1 MAIPTPKV
9 EIGFDILSSGFGPY
23 FILDDPL
30 KGKLDNTNYLLA
42 GTIFFDVTDSVR
54 SIAIKRG
61 KNQALDQYEAGLA
74 NVVFNNNDRTFDPE
88 YPSSPYFGQIIPKR
102 QIRISSGGEVAFTG
116 VIDDWGLNYQPDGDS
131 TASAA
136 CSDALVYFSKQ
147 NLSERTNSVQASG
160 DRLATILS
168 LPEVDWPVTERDI
181 ETGNMTLGADT
192 IAEGTNALDYIRR
205 ITKSE
210 PGSFFIAKAGGV
222 VYRDRRTGPT
232 SEGIHLANDGSGIPY
247 TNMVVEY
254 GSELLYNQVSATS
267 TFLATG
273 VTAES
278 ATSIDTYGIF
288 NLTRND
294 LLINAD
300 ADLEAYVSFLANKF
314 KDPEYRFKSVEIQL
328 DQRTP
333 TQQADILGLEIGDVV
348 GIDFTP
354 NGIGPAIEK
363 HAEVIGIDHSV
374 TAISHTVTLS
384 FATLDF
390 SLLVLDD
397 AVFGKLDNGNALA
410 F

>member
-23 FILDDPL
+23 FILDDPV

-61 KNQALDQYEAGLA
+61 KNQSLDQYEAGLA

-102 QIRISSGGEVAFTG
+102 QIRISSAGEVAFTG
-116 VIDDWGLNYQPDGDS
+116 IIDDWGLNYDPDGDS

-232 SEGIHLANDGSGIPY
+232 SGGIHLANDGSGIPY
-247 TNMVVEY
+247 TNLVVEY

-267 TFLATG
+267 TFLETG

-278 ATSIDTYGIF
+278 AASIDTYGIF

-314 KDPEYRFKSVEIQL
+314 KDPEYRFKSLQIQL

-333 TQQADILGLEIGDVV
+333 AQQADILALEIGDVV

-354 NGIGPAIEK
+354 NNIGPAIEK

>member
-1 MAIPTPKV
+1 MAIPAPKV

-30 KGKLDNTNYLLA
+30 KGKLDNTDYLLA

-102 QIRISSGGEVAFTG
+102 QIRISSAGEVAFTG
-116 VIDDWGLNYQPDGDS
+116 IIDDWGLNYDPDGDS

-181 ETGNMTLGADT
+181 EAGNMTLGADT
-192 IAEGTNALDYIRR
+192 ITEGTNALDYIRR

-314 KDPEYRFKSVEIQL
+314 KDPEYRFKSVQVQL

-333 TQQADILGLEIGDVV
+333 AQQADILGLEIGDVV

>member
-1 MAIPTPKV
+1 MAIPAPKV

-30 KGKLDNTNYLLA
+30 KGKLDNTDYLLA

-61 KNQALDQYEAGLA
+61 KNQSLDQYEAGLA

-102 QIRISSGGEVAFTG
+102 QIRISSAGEVAFTG
-116 VIDDWGLNYQPDGDS
+116 IIDDWGLNYQPDGDS

-168 LPEVDWPVTERDI
+168 LPEVNWPVTERDI

-192 IAEGTNALDYIRR
+192 ITEGTNALDYIRR

-210 PGSFFIAKAGGV
+210 PGSFFVAKAGGV

-267 TFLATG
+267 TFLETG

-314 KDPEYRFKSVEIQL
+314 KDPEYRFKSVQIQL

-333 TQQADILGLEIGDVV
+333 AQQADILGLEIGDVV

-397 AVFGKLDNGNALA
+397 AVFGKLDSGNALA

>member
-1 MAIPTPKV
+1 MAVPTPKV

-23 FILDDPL
+23 FVLDDPV
-30 KGKLDNTNYLLA
+30 KGKLDNTDYGLA

-54 SIAIKRG
+54 NIAIKRG
-61 KNQALDQYEAGLA
+61 KNQSLDQYDAGLA

-88 YPSSPYFGQIIPKR
+88 YSGSPFYGQIIPKR

-116 VIDDWGLNYQPDGDS
+116 VIDDWGLNYEPSGDS
-131 TASAA
+131 TATAA

-147 NLSERTNSVQASG
+147 QLTERTNSAQYSG
-160 DRLATILS
+160 DRLSTILS
-168 LPEVDWPVTERDI
+168 LPEVDWPIAERDI
-181 ETGNMTLGADT
+181 ETGNMELGADT
-192 IAEGTNALDYIRR
+192 IADGTNALDYIRL

-210 PGSFFIAKAGGV
+210 PGSFFVAKGGGV

-254 GSELLYNQVSATS
+254 GSELLYNQVSVS
-267 TFLATG
+267 SSLLAGG
-273 VTAES
+273 VTAQS
-278 ATSIDTYGIF
+278 NDSIDTYGIF
-288 NLTRND
+288 NLTRTD
-294 LLINAD
+294 LLINSD
-300 ADLEAYVSFLANKF
+300 ADLEAYASFLTNKF
-314 KDPEYRFKSVEIQL
+314 KDPEYRFKSVQIQL
-328 DQRTP
+328 DQRTAS
-333 TQQADILGLEIGDVV
+333 QQADILGLEIGDVV

-354 NGIGPAIEK
+354 NNIAPAIEK
-363 HAEVIGIDHSV
+363 HAEVIAIDHSI
-374 TAISHTVTLS
+374 TATNHVVTLG